1 MRPVERG
8 AVPLDTKSKP
18 IKFKEYG
25 DARDYLIGRLGDYC
39 SYCEVPLFTPAI
51 EHIQPKNLHPVLE
64 KEWGNF
70 LLACTYCN
78 SNKGDKPINSN
89 NLRDYFWADKD
100 NTFRA
105 FRYEK
110 DRALQIALPLNP
122 AQQKIAQETLEL
134 TGLDRER
141 GHPKFSKKDRRCDK
155 RNEAWGKAERA
166 KSNLQ
171 ATPSD
176 SMREQIIDTA
186 TSTGFWSVWMTVFQ
200 DDSDMRNHLINA
212 FTGTSL
218 ACFDANIQLIQRAGG
233 QL

>member
-8 AVPLDTKSKP
+8 VVPLDAKSKP

-25 DARDYLIGRLGDYC
+25 DARDDLIERLGDYC
-39 SYCEVPLFTPAI
+39 SYCEAPLFTPAI
-51 EHIQPKNLHPVLE
+51 EHIQPKSLNPCLE
-64 KEWGNF
+64 KEWSNF
-70 LLACTYCN
+70 LLACSSCN
-78 SNKGDKPINSN
+78 GVKNKKEVNDN
-89 NLRDYFWADKD
+89 NLSDYFWADKD

-110 DRALQIALPLNP
+110 DRALQVALSLNL
-122 AQQKIAQETLEL
+122 AQQKIAQDTLEL

-171 ATPSD
+171 TTPTD

-186 TSTGFWSVWMTVFQ
+186 TSTGFWSIWMTVFQ
-200 DDSDMRNHLINA
+200 DDSDMRDRLINA
-212 FTGTSL
+212 FTGTSRV
-218 ACFDANIQLIQRAGG
+218 CFDTNTQPIQRVGG
-233 QL
+233 RL

>member
-8 AVPLDTKSKP
+8 AVPLDAKNKV
-18 IKFKEYG
+18 IQFKKYG

-78 SNKGDKPINSN
+78 SNKGDKPISSSN
-89 NLRDYFWADKD
+89 LHDYFWADKD

-105 FRYEK
+105 FRHEK
-110 DRALQIALPLNP
+110 DRALQVALSLNP
-122 AQQKIAQETLEL
+122 SQQKIAQDTLEL

-141 GHPKFSKKDRRCDK
+141 GHTKFSNKDRRCEK
-155 RNEAWGKAERA
+155 RNEAWGKAELA
-166 KSNLQ
+166 KRRLSQQPN
-171 ATPSD
+171 D

-200 DDSDMRNHLINA
+200 EDIDMRQHLIDA
-212 FTGTSL
+212 FTGISC
-218 ACFDANIQLIQRAGG
+218 ACFDTNTQPIQRAGG

>member
-8 AVPLDTKSKP
+8 AVPLDTNGNAK
-18 IKFKEYG
+18 IFKKYG
-25 DARDYLIGRLGDYC
+25 DARDDLILRLGDFC
-39 SYCEVPLFTPAI
+39 SYCESPLLTPAV
-51 EHIQPKNLHPVLE
+51 EHIQPKTSVTTLTTA
-64 KEWGNF
+64 WSNF
-70 LLACTYCN
+70 LLACTFCN
-78 SNKGDKPINSN
+78 SNKGKKPIDSN
-89 NLRDYFWADKD
+89 NLHDYFWADND
-100 NTFRA
+100 NTFLA
-105 FRYEK
+105 FYYEK
-110 DRALQIALPLNP
+110 DRAPQIAQNLSITH
-122 AQQKIAQETLEL
+122 QKITQDTLEL

-171 ATPSD
+171 TTSTD

-200 DDSDMRNHLINA
+200 DDIDMRQHLINA
-212 FTGTSL
+212 FTGTSRV
-218 ACFDANIQLIQRAGG
+218 CFDANTQSIPRAGG